1 MKHLKLFE
9 NFKNIDIDD
18 AKWIVISH
26 LGEVEEVEIDTK
38 WNAKNFLKFELIEE
52 PAKEQIEKCREHLNE
67 EGFFLFIDKDMCIVG
82 VGNSIKEAC
91 INWLDENYGD
101 LEKVDSKNHEGAI
114 IYRYE
119 TGDNIIFHQRSD
131 AYIHNDKIWKF
142 LNLVLHLNKSKKQE
156 VIKEW
161 LSKTYNLKV
170 DDVEANVWPYFLM
183 VE

>member
-9 NFKNIDIDD
+9 NFNNIDIDD

-26 LGEVEEVEIDTK
+26 LGEVEEIDPK
-38 WNAKNFLKFELIEE
+38 WNAENFLKLELSEE
-52 PAKEQIEKCREHLNE
+52 PTKEQILSCEGHLKE
-67 EGFFLFIDKDMCIVG
+67 EGFFLFIDKDMCIIG

-101 LEKVDSKNHEGAI
+101 LEKVYSKTEEGAI

-119 TGDNIIFHQRSD
+119 PKQNMIFYKKSTILV
-131 AYIHNDKIWKF
+131 AYIHIKIWKF
-142 LNLVLHLNKSKKQE
+142 LTNLYLSNEQKKE
-156 VIKEW
+156 IIKEW

-170 DDVEANVWPYFLM
+170 DDVEANVWDYFIK